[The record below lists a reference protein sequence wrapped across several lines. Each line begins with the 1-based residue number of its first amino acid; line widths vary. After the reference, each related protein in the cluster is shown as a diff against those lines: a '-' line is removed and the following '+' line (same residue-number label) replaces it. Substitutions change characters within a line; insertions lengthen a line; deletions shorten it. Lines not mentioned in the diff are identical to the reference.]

1 MSITIRLS
9 KLGKTNQP
17 TYRILVCET
26 RSKRNGKYIDQLG
39 SYNPNV
45 KPPDL
50 KVNRQKLDSWVK
62 KGAIIS
68 DGLRKILS
76 SK

>member
-9 KLGKTNQP
+9 KFGKTNQP
-17 TYRILVCET
+17 TYRVLVCET
-26 RSKRNGKYIDQLG
+26 HSKRNGKYIDRLG

-45 KPPDL
+45 KPSDL
-50 KVNRQKLDSWVK
+50 RVNRQKLDSWVK

-68 DGLRKILS
+68 NGLRKILS

>member
-1 MSITIRLS
+1 MSVTIRLS
-9 KLGKTNQP
+9 RVGKKNQP
-17 TYRILVCET
+17 TYRILVCDT
-26 RSKRNGKYIDQLG
+26 RSKRNGKYLDQLG

-45 KPPDL
+45 KPSDL
-50 KVNRQKLDSWVK
+50 RVNRQKLDSWVK